1 MRPPLCFSAAA
12 LLALFAAMPS
22 GSAAAQTRVPGWLYT
37 MNITADSGSQGHRGS
52 MAVRYQV
59 TAQSLR
65 TEYVQI
71 SGNSGEAR
79 GAEGLYT
86 IMNDADSTMT
96 TVMPS
101 QRLASITN
109 PSAMFGTIRPAM
121 PSVKRHVATS
131 GIEDVG
137 DGGFILGHA
146 THHYRVTTTGAIEVT
161 LDGQACT
168 RDVGGVSDTWI
179 APDVDLD
186 PAMKLTL
193 GHFSAVLGSEAI
205 AQSISDAATGLPK
218 GLALRT
224 ISKHTEADAHG
235 VPRTVT
241 TTTEYVELSRAPID
255 VAVFRVPADYKV
267 MDMRKLSARM
277 PPELLDSIMSSRPSP
292 AADAL
297 CGRHAKP

>member
-1 MRPPLCFSAAA
+1 MRPSLCFTIAA
-12 LLALFAAMPS
+12 LSALCGAVPS
-22 GSAAAQTRVPGWLYT
+22 GSAAQTRVPGWLYT
-37 MNITADSGSQGHRGS
+37 MNITADSGGEGHRGS

-59 TAQSLR
+59 TARSLR
-65 TEYVQI
+65 MEYVQV
-71 SGNSGEAR
+71 SGSAGEAR

-96 TVMPS
+96 MVMPS

-121 PSVKRHVATS
+121 PSVKRHVTIS

-137 DGGFILGHA
+137 DGGLILGHA
-146 THHYRVTTTGAIEVT
+146 THHYRVTTTGVVEMMM
-161 LDGQACT
+161 DGQTCT
-168 RDVGGVSDTWI
+168 KDVGGVSDTWI

-193 GHFSAVLGSEAI
+193 GHFSPLVGSEAI

-277 PPELLDSIMSSRPSP
+277 PPELLDSIVSSRPSP
-292 AADAL
+292 AADVL